1 MILILKKVF
10 WSLKDKI
17 GRFNYLNGIL
27 RLLPGVLGFELRNKF
42 IPKYFKCCGAG
53 INIHEGTRFRGIHKL
68 KVGSNVEIGVDNFIQ
83 ASGGISLGN
92 DVMLGPGVKIWS
104 NNHNFEDFNLPINQQ
119 GYHYKEVQIGD
130 GVWLGANVF
139 VMPGAVIPKGC
150 VVSAGSV
157 IGAKKIPEYSIVA
170 GNPCRV
176 IGNRKK

>member
-1 MILILKKVF
+1 MLLIFKKTF

-27 RLLPGVLGFELRNKF
+27 RLIPGVLGFELRNRI
-42 IPKYFKCCGAG
+42 IPKYFQSCGPQ
-53 INIHEGTRFRGIHKL
+53 INIHEGVRFRGVHKL
-68 KVGSNVEIGVDNFIQ
+68 NVGTNVEIGVDNFLQ
-83 ASGGISLGN
+83 ASGGITIGN

-104 NNHNFEDFNLPINQQ
+104 VNHNFKDFNTPINQQ
-119 GYHYKEVQIGD
+119 GYEYKEVGIDD

-139 VMPGAVIPKGC
+139 VMPGAVIPKGS

-157 IGAKKIPEYSIVA
+157 VGVKKLSEYSIIA